1 MKFNFENRTID
12 MTKSEAKLASNLN
25 SHQFK
30 ELMSMRKE
38 FPDFTIYVIPTKSIK
53 KNEKKESYR
62 GLTYAYMEA
71 YIASHGD
78 ANIMEEYYHQRNIAE
93 CHSVRYPNVKK
104 WFLAKFP
111 EIARFGISFDLT
123 PAV

>member
-1 MKFNFENRTID
+1 MKYNFENRTID
-12 MTKSEAKLASNLN
+12 MTKSEAKLAATRNTS
-25 SHQFK
+25 QFN
-30 ELMSMRKE
+30 ELIEMRKD
-38 FPDFTIYVIPTKSIK
+38 FPDFAIYVIPTKSIK

-71 YIASHGD
+71 YIKSHADASV
-78 ANIMEEYYHQRNIAE
+78 MEEYQQQRNIAE

-111 EIARFGISFDLT
+111 EIAEFGVV
-123 PAV
+123 A